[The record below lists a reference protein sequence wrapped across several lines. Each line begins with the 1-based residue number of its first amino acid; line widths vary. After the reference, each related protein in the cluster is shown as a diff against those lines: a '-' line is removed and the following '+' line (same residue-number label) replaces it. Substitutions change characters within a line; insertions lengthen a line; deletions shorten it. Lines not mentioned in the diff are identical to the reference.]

1 MRENILNVMGVCVDR
16 LASSAKSPFG
26 YSVHAAII
34 GFSLSSKSLSIKKLG
49 SSHSRSFRCDIAIS
63 KALDNIHIDGRSLRV
78 ALVFTRR
85 KRKAAVG
92 TVAVVVVLYYRTA
105 CQRRYSILQA

>member
-34 GFSLSSKSLSIKKLG
+34 GFSLSSKSLSIKKWEAVIRG
-49 SSHSRSFRCDIAIS
+49 HSGA
-63 KALDNIHIDGRSLRV
+63 
-78 ALVFTRR
+78 T
-85 KRKAAVG
+85 
-92 TVAVVVVLYYRTA
+92 
-105 CQRRYSILQA
+105 